1 MTVSFVARWIDVYLW
16 ETLQQEALVW
26 QAQVWRDVLCGRSLV
41 KSSILKTAIA
51 GDSFFLFFFFLF
63 FFSSSNQDTEH
74 KCTIICGYKLNCG
87 LHRCQ
92 EVCHRGNCQPCWQTS
107 EYLNHLLL
115 PLCSLIDFVFT
126 NAHSIRLF
134 LPVQTYWCYFGSQYI
149 CWFLS
154 RFWWAGL
161 LLWWNC
167 HVPTY
172 PLWHQTTRVQKPLH
186 TPAWLWSPRY
196 PRHTDCCSMLK
207 QC

>member
-1 MTVSFVARWIDVYLW
+1 MFTCEKRCSKKRS
-16 ETLQQEALVW
+16 
-26 QAQVWRDVLCGRSLV
+26 CGRHKCGEMCCVVGHLWNHPFWKQQLQEIHFSC
-41 KSSILKTAIA
+41 
-51 GDSFFLFFFFLF
+51 FFFFSF